1 MKTLL
6 IIVPTIVGSLVVIA
20 LTPTLGAIAGLLIG
34 FGTGLIAG
42 YTSFIFSLTI
52 DNVRDNN
59 LIDQHYDAMHMGYE
73 WTNGDYDSEIETSV
87 DWQRDGF

>member
-1 MKTLL
+1 MKALL

-59 LIDQHYDAMHMGYE
+59 AIEEYYDTMDRYVDLSE
-73 WTNGDYDSEIETSV
+73 PVTNVNWGK
-87 DWQRDGF
+87 DGF